1 MIYTHIAYAS
11 STCENNIGCAYNQ
24 FMKLLPTDDDWACF
38 VDHDAMFTT
47 ENYTQQML
55 DIIKRNPKYGAFGA
69 RTNRVGYSWQL
80 LGNIDVDNHD
90 ISYHRKI
97 GCHLQKKYYSQL
109 SPGATIDIPNA
120 QPSRY
125 SGNMI
130 NEPRFSGTL
139 ILIKKSTWKKI
150 KGFKTKGFLEVD
162 DDFRER
168 LFKHKIKF
176 GIMDGVYLY
185 HWYRADDPYKTS
197 SSMLNKLRREYQRF
211 SKVKKFNLN
220 DIKLLV

>member
-1 MIYTHIAYAS
+1 
-11 STCENNIGCAYNQ
+11 
-24 FMKLLPTDDDWACF
+24 
-38 VDHDAMFTT
+38 
-47 ENYTQQML
+47 
-55 DIIKRNPKYGAFGA
+55 
-69 RTNRVGYSWQL
+69 
-80 LGNIDVDNHD
+80 
-90 ISYHRKI
+90 
-97 GCHLQKKYYSQL
+97 
-109 SPGATIDIPNA
+109 
-120 QPSRY
+120 
-125 SGNMI
+125 MI

-139 ILIKKSTWKKI
+139 ILVKKSTWKKI

-197 SSMLNKLRREYQRF
+197 SSMLNQLRREYQRF